1 MATNEQLKSYLAC
14 WFQLGKPVISHK
26 GEQPLLPQSVLSGD
40 RYSPA
45 FESCW
50 QQIQEQAAD
59 YSLEGTNEA
68 VSDLLN
74 PHWDISACAR
84 CQMPTPLRV
93 AGLPPE
99 HCPCHN
105 MSNWPNMELPLPR
118 VPVNNAL
125 RLRSICHRLQSY

>member
-14 WFQLGKPVISHK
+14 WFQLGKPVISRK
-26 GEQPLLPQSVLSGD
+26 GDQRLLPQPVLSGD

-50 QQIQEQAAD
+50 QQIQGQAAD
-59 YSLEGTNEA
+59 YCLEGTNEA

-74 PHWDISACAR
+74 PRWEIADCAR
-84 CQMPTPLRV
+84 CQMPTLLRA

-99 HCPCHN
+99 HCPCQDMN
-105 MSNWPNMELPLPR
+105 NWPNTELPLPH